1 VNADPAAQLRL
12 LDLQSADTE
21 LEQLVHRRSSLP
33 EIAALAASDA
43 RAEQLRGE
51 TLELNTRLGDV
62 AGDQRRLE
70 NEVDV
75 VQSRA
80 KRDEQRLTAGGLPGK
95 ELEGLQH
102 EITSLT
108 RRQSNLEDDLL
119 EIMEQRESIE
129 SELASI
135 AAKQA
140 AAETGRAELVASRDA
155 ALASIAEATAQ
166 RSAERDAIAAD
177 LPGDLL
183 ALYDRV
189 RASSGGVGAAMLR
202 KRRCEGCHLE
212 LAGSELGAARAAAPE
227 TVLRCENCRRILVR
241 TDESGL

>member
-1 VNADPAAQLRL
+1 VIADPAAQLRL
-12 LDLQSADTE
+12 LDLQAADTA
-21 LEQLVHRRSSLP
+21 LAQLAHRRGNLP
-33 EIAALAASDA
+33 EVAALAASDA
-43 RAEQLRGE
+43 QAERLRNE
-51 TLELNTRLGDV
+51 ALELDTRLGDV
-62 AGDQRRLE
+62 ATDQRRLE

-102 EITSLT
+102 EIVSLA
-108 RRQSNLEDDLL
+108 RRQSALEDDLL
-119 EIMEQRESIE
+119 EIMEQREGIE
-129 SELASI
+129 ADLASI

-140 AAETGRAELVASRDA
+140 AAEAGRAELVAGRDA
-155 ALASIAEATAQ
+155 ALSEIDAATV
-166 RSAERDAIAAD
+166 RHSAERDAIAAD

-189 RASSGGVGAAMLR
+189 RVSSGGVGAAMLR

-212 LAGSELGAARAAAPE
+212 LAGSELGAARGAAPE
-227 TVLRCENCRRILVR
+227 TVLRCDNCRRILVR

>member
-1 VNADPAAQLRL
+1 MNADPAAQLRL

-43 RAEQLRGE
+43 QTEQLRGE
-51 TLELNTRLGDV
+51 TLELDTRLGDV
-62 AGDQRRLE
+62 AADQRRLE

-135 AAKQA
+135 A
-140 AAETGRAELVASRDA
+140 
-155 ALASIAEATAQ
+155 EATTQ

-202 KRRCEGCHLE
+202 KRR
-212 LAGSELGAARAAAPE
+212 
-227 TVLRCENCRRILVR
+227 
-241 TDESGL
+241 